1 MTHPIPLPPG
11 ARPDAPHYDA
21 EHDPPAL
28 VAAVGRWH
36 LACMDALSCQSERP
50 AAPAPACACA
60 ECSPPAPVDPL
71 ALTNGKRDAAPWP
84 AFRSQL
90 ELSPSILARRA
101 QQQHRRTMAAARAQ
115 YRSDFRSYFGR
126 RPLAPAP
133 DAYRYTMPAALP
145 GTVTNADALHMALST
160 IGAAPEERTQRV
172 TLNYPDRSVTNP
184 ARMTVGTVPVIAHP
198 GAVPRPLD
206 PSAIGPQVIAQP
218 GETLWLNAGRW
229 TDEHGP
235 DGGEVTRRISLDIDG
250 KPAPRGG
257 RGKQAQR
264 PSTVPPGALRT
275 PTEVTTTNGPAR
287 LWVWQ
292 DQHGTIQSRTMSGHD
307 AHPTPRALAALR
319 RRYFT
324 EKGATL

>member
-1 MTHPIPLPPG
+1 MVGPDTFLSAQSAATAWTVAQLDSYRDALRLPTTPL
-11 ARPDAPHYDA
+11 APMHG
-21 EHDPPAL
+21 PAL
-28 VAAVGRWH
+28 A
-36 LACMDALSCQSERP
+36 DALANRN
-50 AAPAPACACA
+50 A
-60 ECSPPAPVDPL
+60 
-71 ALTNGKRDAAPWP
+71 KRDAAPWP

-101 QQQHRRTMAAARAQ
+101 QQQQQRRMAAARAQ
-115 YRSDFRSYFGR
+115 YRSDFRAYFGR
-126 RPLAPAP
+126 RPLAPAT

-206 PSAIGPQVIAQP
+206 PAAIGPQLVAQP

-287 LWVWQ
+287 LWLWT
-292 DQHGTIQSRTMSGHD
+292 DKDGTIEARTMSGHD
-307 AHPTPRALAALR
+307 AHLTPRALAAVR

-324 EKGATL
+324 EKGTTL